1 MVFSTRFVIDQTDPV
16 TLAFLRFGIGSACI
30 APVLLGRNR
39 PVLKSS
45 DWRGV
50 VCLGLVLY
58 AVMPVCLA
66 AGLQFTYASR
76 GALIL
81 ATQPVFTLL
90 LSRWRGEERFTSAKL
105 LGITLVAMGLV
116 LALGEEKPPDIVNRF
131 AAVGDLLLLFAA
143 CCVAAYN
150 VYSRPY
156 LKRYAAKQ
164 FTAMT
169 MTIGALALA
178 PFAAAIALVRG
189 FPMFTPLGWTAIL
202 YIGIFGAAVGYSL
215 WVSALQNTTPTRVAI
230 FLSLNPLTATFLGW
244 ALLDEPITSRFL
256 MGLVAVLVGIIIT
269 NRPDG
274 AELKAAV

>member
-30 APVLLGRNR
+30 APVLLRRNR
-39 PVLKSS
+39 PVLKAS
-45 DWRGV
+45 DWPGV

-58 AVMPVCLA
+58 AIMPVFLA

-81 ATQPVFTLL
+81 VSQPLFTLL
-90 LSRWRGEERFTSAKL
+90 LSRWRGEERFTPAKL
-105 LGITLVAMGLV
+105 LGIGLAALGLALV
-116 LALGEEKPPDIVNRF
+116 LGEEKPSDIGNSF
-131 AAVGDLLLLFAA
+131 AGVGDLLLLFAA
-143 CCVAAYN
+143 CCVAVYN

-156 LKRYAAKQ
+156 LKRYPAVQ
-164 FTAMT
+164 FTALT

-178 PFAAAIALVRG
+178 PFAGALALTRG
-189 FPMFTPLGWTAIL
+189 VPAFTPLGWTAIL
-202 YIGIFGAAVGYSL
+202 YIGIFGASVGYSL
-215 WVSALQNTTPTRVAI
+215 WASALKNTTPTRVAI

-256 MGLVAVLVGIIIT
+256 MGLIAVLVGIIIT
-269 NRPDG
+269 NKPDG
-274 AELKAAV
+274 AELKAPA

>member
-30 APVLLGRNR
+30 APILLGRTR
-39 PVLKSS
+39 PVLKAS
-45 DWRGV
+45 DWPGIV
-50 VCLGLVLY
+50 GLGLVLY
-58 AVMPVCLA
+58 SVMPACLA

-81 ATQPVFTLL
+81 VSQPVFTLL
-90 LSRWRGEERFTSAKL
+90 LSRWRGEERFTRAKL
-105 LGITLVAMGLV
+105 LGITLAALGLALV
-116 LALGEEKPPDIVNRF
+116 LGEEKPPDTGNRF
-131 AAVGDLLLLFAA
+131 AAIGDLLLLLAA

-156 LKRYAAKQ
+156 LKRYSAAQ
-164 FTAMT
+164 FTALT

-178 PFAAAIALVRG
+178 PFAAVLALTRG
-189 FPMFTPLGWTAIL
+189 APAFTPLGWTAIL
-202 YIGIFGAAVGYSL
+202 YIGTFGAAVGYLL
-215 WVSALQNTTPTRVAI
+215 WVSALRTTTPTRVAI

-269 NRPDG
+269 NRPDAG
-274 AELKAAV
+274 ELKAAA